1 MVFSVEQEFVVGGGG
16 GRGRGRNTSTPK
28 NAFVGG
34 YYTGGSEEK
43 IRVLPAGVETTTFW
57 LLVQILYH

>member
-1 MVFSVEQEFVVGGGG
+1 MLFLVEQ
-16 GRGRGRNTSTPK
+16 
-28 NAFVGG
+28 AFVGRTKYELPENACVGG
-34 YYTGGSEEK
+34 YDTDSSEEK

>member
-1 MVFSVEQEFVVGGGG
+1 MVFSVEEEFVVGGGG
-16 GRGRGRNTSTPK
+16 GVRGRNTSSPK
-28 NAFVGG
+28 NACVVG
-34 YYTGGSEEK
+34 YDTGGSEEK